1 MASTAFALRPLLS
14 GSGSVGSTAAIP
26 PLVTA
31 VRAGDFAAVNSL
43 IAAGADLEAKDSA
56 GLTAL
61 AAVFDA
67 TVYMAASTT
76 RYKVFKAL
84 LTAGADPNTT
94 DRFGTTPLMLCLWRI
109 YGASN
114 TDPYRI
120 VHDPRYTKRL
130 LRAGA
135 DPNAAQHGETIF
147 YMALKHGKYQE
158 AAYILQAGA
167 NPLIGETGGIDAIGD
182 GIFVREELVDLI
194 LENTADGAA
203 RLEYIAA
210 GRELLRSLLLILDGR
225 PHMSVFAIN
234 TWPRRN
240 FIADYTAERLIA
252 LHGRFTL
259 EDRMPL
265 LLLWE
270 SAPWRQYIRA
280 LAAQEGEA

>member
-1 MASTAFALRPLLS
+1 MS
-14 GSGSVGSTAAIP
+14 
-26 PLVTA
+26 A
-31 VRAGDFAAVNSL
+31 VRAGDLAAVCAL
-43 IAAGADLEAKDSA
+43 IAGHGVSPTADLEAKDSA

-67 TVYMAASTT
+67 TVYTSVSPN
-76 RYKVFKAL
+76 RYKIFKAL
-84 LTAGADPNTT
+84 LAAGADPNTT

-109 YGASN
+109 YGTHN

-135 DPNAAQHGETIF
+135 DPSAAQHGESVF

-167 NPLIGETGGIDAIGD
+167 NPLVGETGGIDAIGD
-182 GIFVREELVDLI
+182 GIFVREELVNLI

-203 RLEYIAA
+203 RLEYVTA

-225 PHMSVFAIN
+225 PYMSVFAIN

-240 FIADYTAERLIA
+240 FIADYSAERLHD
-252 LHGRFTL
+252 LYKRFTR
-259 EDRMPL
+259 EYRMPFML
-265 LLLWE
+265 IWH
-270 SAPWRQYIRA
+270 APWWRWELLRRYRA
-280 LAAQEGEA
+280 EAEAEQIQEGEA